1 MSKGKWKKT
10 RQVEKLLIVLLNARG
25 REVTINEIATTLS
38 GEIEWYRFPTYLWE
52 LGKMGAHISKR
63 KDGKKL
69 VGVTLTNVDEMVTYA
84 QQRGLIEP
92 PPVVLSPS
100 DLLTA

>member
-1 MSKGKWKKT
+1 
-10 RQVEKLLIVLLNARG
+10 
-25 REVTINEIATTLS
+25 
-38 GEIEWYRFPTYLWE
+38 
-52 LGKMGAHISKR
+52 MGAHISKR